1 MDKLFVYCLLFVFGA
16 AIMALEMLAPR
27 MMAPYFGDS
36 IIVWGAIISS
46 VMVHLALG
54 YYLGGVLFSRQPKIL
69 VLLLALMGAAL
80 WILVLP
86 LGYRPLFAWIAEN
99 FASVKGGA
107 MLAINAIYFLPLCLM
122 AMVSPFCVGSLS
134 AASANAGF
142 SAGKALF
149 VSTLGAFLGTN
160 LTSFYLIGLFPV
172 SRIVQGIG
180 LACFLFCLT
189 GILVARL
196 AVWLELKSGAQ
207 CLTDQP

>member
-1 MDKLFVYCLLFVFGA
+1 MDKLLVYLLLFVFGA

-54 YYLGGVLFSRQPKIL
+54 YYLGGALFKRLPKMP
-69 VLLLALMGAAL
+69 VLLLALMAAAL
-80 WILVLP
+80 WILLLP

-99 FASVKGGA
+99 FAGVKVGA
-107 MLAINAIYFLPLCLM
+107 MLAINAVYFVPLCLM
-122 AMVSPFCVGSLS
+122 AMVSPFCVGMLS
-134 AASANAGF
+134 TNAADAGF

-149 VSTLGAFLGTN
+149 VSTLGAFFGTN

-172 SRIVQGIG
+172 SRIILGVG
-180 LACFLFCLT
+180 LFCFLFGLA
-189 GILVARL
+189 GLLVGRVAS
-196 AVWLELKSGAQ
+196 WLDLKSGEQ
-207 CLTDQP
+207 CLTEQP